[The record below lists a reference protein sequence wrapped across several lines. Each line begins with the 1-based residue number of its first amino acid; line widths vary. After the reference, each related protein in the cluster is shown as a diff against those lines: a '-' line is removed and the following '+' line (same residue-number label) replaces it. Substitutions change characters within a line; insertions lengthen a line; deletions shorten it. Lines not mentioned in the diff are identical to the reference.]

1 MKELIIG
8 NEIRFEDTEEAFEIK
23 AMCDR
28 YLICVRPYTVEES
41 QSEKDKWNEGLNEIL
56 DELDNEEYE
65 EESESIERDYVYEN
79 GEYPCVI
86 SEDTFAYTIVD
97 LKDNIRGADNYYCKF
112 DYNIKEECEKAIKEL
127 NTITHGCENGNYKEY
142 AMKISH
148 RNRVP
153 LKII

>member
-1 MKELIIG
+1 MKDLIIG
-8 NEIRFEDTEEAFEIK
+8 NEIRFEDTEEVFEIK

-28 YLICVRPYTVEES
+28 YLICVRPYTIEES
-41 QSEKDKWNEGLNEIL
+41 QSEKDKWVKGLFEIL
-56 DELDNEEYE
+56 DEYEDDEDVEEV
-65 EESESIERDYVYEN
+65 ERDYIYNN
-79 GEYPCVI
+79 GDCPCVI
-86 SEDTFAYTIVD
+86 DEDTFAYTIVD

-112 DYNIKEECEKAIKEL
+112 DYDIKEECEKAIKEL

-142 AMKISH
+142 AMEISH

>member
-1 MKELIIG
+1 MKDLIIG
-8 NEIRFEDTEEAFEIK
+8 NEIRFEDTEEVFEIK

-28 YLICVRPYTVEES
+28 YLICVRPYTIEES
-41 QSEKDKWNEGLNEIL
+41 QSEKDKWVKGLFEIL
-56 DELDNEEYE
+56 DEYDDDENVEDV
-65 EESESIERDYVYEN
+65 ERDYIYDN
-79 GEYPCVI
+79 GDCPCVI

-112 DYNIKEECEKAIKEL
+112 DYDVQEECEKAIKEL

-142 AMKISH
+142 AMEISH

-153 LKII
+153 LQII